1 MAHLVSCLHAVGI
14 LKKINMS
21 YGESISLKLVNN
33 TDQPQRIGLLGGT
46 ASTYSNSNNNVVV
59 QWDLSGETYTGSTVV
74 LGTTVSTEQPL
85 LTASI
90 VGVVNALNLMNKGVF
105 TYSGN
110 IVYATTLT
118 DNSVE
123 TANLTLQIGNLIPQ
137 IVTFRFSDTNPDTAI
152 GKYTLGYIKQLFN
165 LFTSPVTKNVYISQT
180 STFEAGTQLYKSTN
194 GALVN
199 DNDSLIS
206 EPNVTAN
213 DSVSTLSNGKITAVV
228 PFASIGAVEPNLA
241 TQSTQVG
248 LTVNTTFDNF
258 TGVEIQSP
266 FMSNNGLYLF
276 LFDRGSGKIYRYPI
290 LIPFNLLSVS
300 GTSDQSG
307 QLISGT
313 SQGVT
318 FAPNGDSVIHFEDD
332 NFSVFNQWNMSTAWD
347 LTTLTQ
353 VTVNSGIPNSSS
365 TGWSPT
371 GEYLL
376 SGQINNTLFSYKLDP
391 FSLVDPSTSQT
402 SISDSAFIT
411 TSTSGQKIQTIVSD
425 LGGRFYYVYG
435 GGTIIQCNIPS
446 YTNLISV
453 SETANF
459 NVPNNTN
466 YTLKGI
472 VFNLQNNGYWT
483 IQSTVFNTGQC
494 QLRYFN

>member
-1 MAHLVSCLHAVGI
+1 
-14 LKKINMS
+14 MS

-74 LGTTVSTEQPL
+74 LGTTVSAEQPL

-90 VGVVNALNLMNKGVF
+90 IGVVNALNLMNKGVF

-123 TANLTLQIGNLIPQ
+123 TANLTLQAGTFISQLVTIKLINFLPQDFFIANYTLAYIKSLYASNTPVTNTLYIPPSDTWSVNTQIYTDSLGSTQQIGN
-137 IVTFRFSDTNPDTAI
+137 SN
-152 GKYTLGYIKQLFN
+152 YI
-165 LFTSPVTKNVYISQT
+165 T
-180 STFEAGTQLYKSTN
+180 
-194 GALVN
+194 
-199 DNDSLIS
+199 

-213 DSVSTLSNGKITAVV
+213 TSITTNSNGKITAVV

-248 LTVNTTFDNF
+248 LTGDITFDNF
-258 TGVEIQSP
+258 TGIEIQSP

-276 LFDRGSGKIYRYPI
+276 LFNRITGRIYRYPI

-307 QLISGT
+307 QLIGGT
-313 SQGVT
+313 TQGVT

-332 NFSVFNQWNMSTAWD
+332 TFSVFNQWNMSTAWD

-353 VTVNSGIPNSSS
+353 VTVNSGIQNSSS

-376 SGQINNTLFSYKLDP
+376 SGQINNNLFSYELDP
-391 FSLVDPSTSQT
+391 FSLVDPKTSQT
-402 SISDSAFIT
+402 SISDSAFLT
-411 TSTSGQKIQTIVSD
+411 TTPSGQKIQTIVSD
-425 LGGRFYYVYG
+425 LGGKFYYVYK
-435 GGTIIQCNIPS
+435 GGTIIECNIPS
-446 YTNLISV
+446 YTNLTSV
-453 SETANF
+453 SENANF
-459 NVPNNTN
+459 TVPANNN
-466 YTLKGI
+466 YSLIGI
-472 VFNLQNNGYWT
+472 VFNLTNNGYWT
-483 IQSTVFNTGQC
+483 IQGNSNNTGQS